1 MLNNTSSPIRT
12 SQNLNALNNLDLALR
27 CAEAGLYV
35 LPCNPADRKPL
46 IKWRHG
52 KDLPTTDPKLIRK
65 WWGPKKWPRALIG
78 IDRGVGGL
86 AYFGTRFTVNNTGN
100 KHYQQD
106 PDTPDLLEALR
117 TNTMPVVPE
126 FFVKILRPPEEAK
139 AEEPKGN
146 DPDPWAQA
154 GTGQRAQ
161 SWAAAA
167 LNGLAS
173 DLAAMP
179 KDTGRNIE
187 LNNAA
192 FRMGTMIANDWI
204 ARDVVEGALTEAVK
218 TNGLVKEAR
227 STARDERRRPGRG
240 LV

>member
-1 MLNNTSSPIRT
+1 
-12 SQNLNALNNLDLALR
+12 
-27 CAEAGLYV
+27 
-35 LPCNPADRKPL
+35 
-46 IKWRHG
+46 
-52 KDLPTTDPKLIRK
+52 
-65 WWGPKKWPRALIG
+65 
-78 IDRGVGGL
+78 
-86 AYFGTRFTVNNTGN
+86 
-100 KHYQQD
+100 
-106 PDTPDLLEALR
+106 
-117 TNTMPVVPE
+117 VPE